1 MHLKTWKTA
10 LSAAALLLLIA
21 ALPAAAQDW
30 VGRGRANGRVT
41 DQNNK
46 PIAGAKVTLHLPGR
60 PDAGPTPLTTDKHG
74 RWSYLGLTGGTWAVV
89 IQAEGYKDSTGT
101 FEVDEF
107 NPSKPVDV
115 QLEKNPFDLV
125 QQGQDLIDK
134 GNFDEARA
142 KFEAALPDMDPHQKA
157 QVQALIGTTYYQ
169 QKNFEQARAAYEKAL
184 PGLEAKEKT
193 GVQLRLGDSYAQ
205 QGQFDKA
212 RQVYEQTLQA
222 LPPDSQSQV
231 LLAVARSYD
240 QEGNRDKAV
249 ETVKRILDTS
259 PDNVQALQL
268 IADLLSRQ
276 GKEEEAQEYLD
287 KIPDT
292 AELPPDMLLNQGI
305 RFYNESTK
313 GGDQKKLDQAM
324 DNFQRVIKQN
334 PDMADAYYYRGLVYL
349 NQGKDALAKAD
360 FQKLLKLDPDSQYAK
375 DAKDFLKYL
384 ESPSQ

>member
-1 MHLKTWKTA
+1 MHLKIWKTA
-10 LSAAALLLLIA
+10 LSAAALLLLVA

-46 PIAGAKVTLHLPGR
+46 PIAGATITLHLPGR
-60 PDAGPTPLTTDKHG
+60 PDAGPKPFTTNKKG

-107 NPSKPVDV
+107 NPSKPVDI

-125 QQGQDLIDK
+125 KQGQDLIDQ
-134 GNFDEARA
+134 GSYDEARA
-142 KFEAALPDMDPHQKA
+142 KFEAAMPAMDPHQKA
-157 QVQALIGTTYYQ
+157 QVQALIGTTFYQ
-169 QKNFEQARAAYEKAL
+169 QKDFDQARIAYEKAL

-205 QGQFDKA
+205 QGQFAKA
-212 RQVYEQTLQA
+212 REVYEQSLA
-222 LPPDSQSQV
+222 GLPPDSQSQV
-231 LLAVARSYD
+231 LLAIARSYD

-276 GKEEEAQEYLD
+276 GKEEEAQAYLD
-287 KIPDT
+287 KIPDS
-292 AELPPDMLLNQGI
+292 AKLPPDMLLNQGI

-313 GGDQKKLDQAM
+313 EGDQKKLDHAM

-349 NQGKDALAKAD
+349 NQSKNDLAKAD
-360 FQKLLKLDPDSQYAK
+360 FEQLLKLDPNSQYAK
-375 DAKDFLKYL
+375 TAKDFLKYL
-384 ESPSQ
+384 DSPSQ